1 MNKILSK
8 GIVNIFTISLGQRE
22 KRLLGIIVQA
32 NVVILSSQSLFAE
45 GIAKRLQQTLQSAV
59 LRVIDPATSTAI
71 NDITDSAPSIVIFDV
86 TDTKAA
92 SFCTQND
99 LLYSFPSL
107 RLIRID
113 PESEQMRVLTSECH
127 KAHQVQDLLDVIYRP
142 LYA

>member
-8 GIVNIFTISLGQRE
+8 GIVNIFTIPLGQRE

-45 GIAKRLQQTLQSAV
+45 GIAKRLQQTLRCAA
-59 LRVIDPATSTAI
+59 LRVIDPATSTAM
-71 NDITDSAPSIVIFDV
+71 NEITNTAPSIVIFDV

-92 SFCTQND
+92 SFCAQND
-99 LLYSFPSL
+99 LLYSFSSL

-113 PESEQMRVLTSECH
+113 PESEQMHVLTSECH
-127 KAHQVQDLLDVIYRP
+127 QAQQVQDLLDVIYRP